1 MFLGN
6 VRLAMERWAPFHVV
20 WYTRSIISY
29 LGRVHQHN
37 FPLVWWRGSRAS
49 LAHHGGRAWLGVGR
63 ARGPRVVSPPDCQ
76 RFGRKRDAGRAESR
90 QCLLVGLIPAWPRH
104 SRGRGWGRGR
114 ARGVG
119 LGGKGVGVPAGCAV
133 DRASQ
138 TNFAFAPQPR
148 PARVPVRPGVLLAR
162 PLCPAAPPHGP
173 ACIRALRLPR
183 PAWPRISRFTQRPL
197 RFVGARH
204 PMSAVAIA
212 VATAGQKF
220 ENVMLLQNGTYRN
233 IASLAC
239 SNIFGICVVSM

>member
-1 MFLGN
+1 MFISTTSHWSGGEAVGQAWHTTVGGLGST
-6 VRLAMERWAPFHVV
+6 WAPRRVTARLPNGSAESG
-20 WYTRSIISY
+20 TRV
-29 LGRVHQHN
+29 GRSQ
-37 FPLVWWRGSRAS
+37 GSACS
-49 LAHHGGRAWLGVGR
+49 SGSSQPGRATPG
-63 ARGPRVVSPPDCQ
+63 
-76 RFGRKRDAGRAESR
+76 AGGGAE
-90 QCLLVGLIPAWPRH
+90 VGL
-104 SRGRGWGRGR
+104 G
-114 ARGVG
+114 GVG

-162 PLCPAAPPHGP
+162 PLCPVAPPHGP

-197 RFVGARH
+197 RFVGARQ
-204 PMSAVAIA
+204 PMSAFAIA

-220 ENVMLLQNGTYRN
+220 ENVMLLQNGTDRN
-233 IASLAC
+233 IASLAY